1 MEIALLHYSLY
12 CKIKVLFLLP
22 RKKYDIV
29 YILRNKNNFYMMNN
43 LLYY

>member
-1 MEIALLHYSLY
+1 MAIVLLHYSLY
-12 CKIKVLFLLP
+12 CTIKVLFPLP

-29 YILRNKNNFYMMNN
+29 DKLRNKNNFYTMNN

>member
-1 MEIALLHYSLY
+1 MAIALLHYSLH
-12 CKIKVLFLLP
+12 CKIKVLFPLP

-29 YILRNKNNFYMMNN
+29 DKLRNKNNFYTMNN

>member
-1 MEIALLHYSLY
+1 MAIVLLHYSLY
-12 CKIKVLFLLP
+12 CKIKVLFPSP

-29 YILRNKNNFYMMNN
+29 DKLRNKNNFYTMNN

>member
-1 MEIALLHYSLY
+1 MAIALLHDSLY

-29 YILRNKNNFYMMNN
+29 NKLRNKNNFYTMNN
-43 LLYY
+43 LPYY